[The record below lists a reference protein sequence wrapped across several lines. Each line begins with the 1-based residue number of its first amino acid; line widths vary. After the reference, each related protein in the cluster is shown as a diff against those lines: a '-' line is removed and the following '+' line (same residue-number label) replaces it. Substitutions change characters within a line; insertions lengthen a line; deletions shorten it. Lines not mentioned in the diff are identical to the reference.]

1 MTGGSDADLR
11 TENEDLR
18 ARLDEAEDTLRAIR
32 SGEVDSLVV
41 MGDGGE
47 QVFSLKGADQSY
59 RILIENMSEGA
70 LTVNTSGMIIYANRR
85 FAEMLKSPLEKVISS
100 QITTWIAPDSYQAF
114 KQLLSH
120 RSEKNNRKELYLV
133 ADDDTRVPISLSSS
147 FPLLKEMEDMTC
159 LLATDLTEINAYK
172 RNEQELRIAA
182 IAFNSYAG
190 IVVTDSNNMI
200 VRVNDAYIKITGYA
214 FDEIKGTELEI
225 LSSASKDAGFYSFM
239 LESINKNGSW
249 EGEVWS
255 KRKNGEAFLSL
266 YTINTVKD
274 KNGVILNYVGTLNDI
289 TQSNATKEKIK
300 NLAYY
305 DQLTLLPNRRLL
317 MDRITLAKA
326 SSKRNDNEGA
336 ILFLDLDYFKK
347 INDTL
352 GHDMGDLLLQEVAKR
367 LSTCVREDDTVAR
380 LGGDEFVV
388 MLEGLGSQPIV
399 AAAQAETVA
408 RKIISALGQPYQL
421 HTHEYHITPSIGITL
436 FNQHPSGIDQLLGE
450 ADIAMYQAKKEG
462 RNTLRFFNQNMQDA
476 INTRA
481 ALENDL
487 RKALDEGQFQL
498 YYQIQVD
505 NQSRPSGAEALIRWI
520 HPERGFLL
528 PSQFIHLAEELNLV
542 ESIGEWVLETACA
555 QLKLWQD
562 NALTRELVVSVNVS
576 TKQFRNTN
584 FTSQVKDIANR
595 HAINPKLLML
605 EVTESVLLEDVD
617 AAINCITVLKEIGIQ
632 FALDD
637 FGTGYSSLQY
647 LNQLPLCQLK
657 IDQSFV
663 SNIMT
668 GRNITIINTII
679 DMSKNLGISVI
690 AEGVETNEQRQ
701 ILENSGCLKYQGYLF
716 SKPIPVDQFEALL
729 RLMANKQSECLYR
742 QEISSS
748 PIE

>member
-1 MTGGSDADLR
+1 
-11 TENEDLR
+11 
-18 ARLDEAEDTLRAIR
+18 
-32 SGEVDSLVV
+32 
-41 MGDGGE
+41 
-47 QVFSLKGADQSY
+47 
-59 RILIENMSEGA
+59 
-70 LTVNTSGMIIYANRR
+70 
-85 FAEMLKSPLEKVISS
+85 
-100 QITTWIAPDSYQAF
+100 
-114 KQLLSH
+114 
-120 RSEKNNRKELYLV
+120 
-133 ADDDTRVPISLSSS
+133 VPISLSSS

-190 IVVTDSNNMI
+190 IVVTDSNTMI
-200 VRVNDAYIKITGYA
+200 VRVNDAYTKTTGYA
-214 FDEIKGTELEI
+214 FDEIKGKELEI
-225 LSSASKDAGFYSFM
+225 LSSVRKDDDFYTSM

-274 KNGVILNYVGTLNDI
+274 KNGVILNYVVTINDI
-289 TQSNATKEKIK
+289 TLSNAAKEKIK

-317 MDRITLAKA
+317 MDRLTLAKA
-326 SSKRNDNEGA
+326 SSKRNNNEGA

-388 MLEGLGSQPIV
+388 MLEGLGPEPIV
-399 AAAQAETVA
+399 AATQAEVVA
-408 RKIISALGQPYQL
+408 RKIIVELGRPYQL
-421 HTHEYHITPSIGITL
+421 DTHEYHITPSIGVTL
-436 FNQHPSGIDQLLGE
+436 FNQHPSGIDALLGE

-462 RNTLRFFNQNMQDA
+462 RNTLRFFSQNMQDA
-476 INTRA
+476 INIRVD
-481 ALENDL
+481 LENDL
-487 RKALDEGQFQL
+487 RKALDEREFQL

-505 NQSRPSGAEALIRWI
+505 NQNRPSGAEALIRWI

-528 PSQFIHLAEELNLV
+528 PAQFIQLAEEVNLV
-542 ESIGEWVLETACA
+542 ETIGEWVLETACA

-562 NALTRELVVSVNVS
+562 NALARELVLSVNVS

-617 AAINCITVLKEIGIQ
+617 AAIDCITVLKEIGVQ

-647 LNQLPLCQLK
+647 LNQLPLRQLK

-701 ILENSGCLKYQGYLF
+701 ILQNSGCLHYQGYLF

-729 RLMANKQSECLYR
+729 RLMAIKQSE
-742 QEISSS
+742 
-748 PIE
+748 

>member
-32 SGEVDSLVV
+32 SGEADSLVV
-41 MGDGGE
+41 IGDRGE
-47 QVFSLKGADQSY
+47 QIFALRGADQAY

-114 KQLLSH
+114 EQLLSH
-120 RSEKNNRKELYLV
+120 KSKKNNRKELDLV
-133 ADDDTRVPISLSSS
+133 ADDCTRVPISLSSS

-172 RNEQELRIAA
+172 RNEQELNIAA

-190 IVVTDSNNMI
+190 IVVTDSNTLI
-200 VRVNDAYIKITGYA
+200 VRINDAYTKTTGYS
-214 FDEIKGTELEI
+214 FDEIKGKELEI
-225 LSSASKDAGFYSFM
+225 LSSARNDDDFYTSM
-239 LESINKNGSW
+239 LESIKKNGSW

-255 KRKNGEAFLSL
+255 KRKNGDAFLSL
-266 YTINTVKD
+266 CTINTVKD
-274 KNGVILNYVGTLNDI
+274 KNGAILNFVGTINDI
-289 TQSNATKEKIK
+289 TLSNAAKEKIK

-317 MDRITLAKA
+317 MDRLTLAKA
-326 SSKRNDNEGA
+326 SSMRNGNEGA

-347 INDTL
+347 LNDTL

-367 LSTCVREDDTVAR
+367 LSTCVRENDTVAR

-388 MLEGLGSQPIV
+388 MLEGLDPQPV
-399 AAAQAETVA
+399 AAAAQAEVVA
-408 RKIISALGQPYQL
+408 RKIIVALGRPYQL
-421 HTHEYHITPSIGITL
+421 DTHEYHITPSIGITL
-436 FNQHPSGIDQLLGE
+436 FNQHSSGMDALIGE

-462 RNTLRFFNQNMQDA
+462 RNTLRFFSQNMQDA
-476 INTRA
+476 INIRA
-481 ALENDL
+481 VLENDL
-487 RKALDEGQFQL
+487 RKALDGGEFQL

-505 NQSRPSGAEALIRWI
+505 NQNRPSGAEALIRWI

-528 PSQFIHLAEELNLV
+528 PSQFIHLAEEVNLV
-542 ESIGEWVLETACA
+542 ETIGEWVLETACA

-562 NALTRELVVSVNVS
+562 NALTRELVLSVNVS

-595 HAINPKLLML
+595 HAINPKLLIL

-617 AAINCITVLKEIGIQ
+617 AAIDCITVLKEIGVQ

-701 ILENSGCLKYQGYLF
+701 ILQNSGCLHYQGYLF

-729 RLMANKQSECLYR
+729 RLMAIKQSE
-742 QEISSS
+742 
-748 PIE
+748 

>member
-18 ARLDEAEDTLRAIR
+18 AKLDEAEDTLRAIR
-32 SGEVDSLVV
+32 SGEADSLVV

-47 QVFSLKGADQSY
+47 QIFALRGADQAY

-70 LTVNTSGMIIYANRR
+70 LTVNASGMIIYANRR

-114 KQLLSH
+114 EQLLSH
-120 RSEKNNRKELYLV
+120 KSEKNNRKELDLV
-133 ADDDTRVPISLSSS
+133 ADDCTRVPISLSSS

-172 RNEQELRIAA
+172 RNEQELNIAA

-190 IVVTDSNNMI
+190 IVVTDSNTLI
-200 VRVNDAYIKITGYA
+200 VRVNDAYTKTTGYS
-214 FDEIKGTELEI
+214 FDEIKGKELEI
-225 LSSASKDAGFYSFM
+225 LSSARKDDDFYTSM
-239 LESINKNGSW
+239 LESIKKNGSW

-255 KRKNGEAFLSL
+255 KRKNGDAFLSL
-266 YTINTVKD
+266 CTINTVKD
-274 KNGVILNYVGTLNDI
+274 KNGAILNFVGTINDI
-289 TQSNATKEKIK
+289 TLSNAAKEKIK

-317 MDRITLAKA
+317 MDRLTLAKA
-326 SSKRNDNEGA
+326 SSKRNGNEGA

-347 INDTL
+347 LNDTL

-367 LSTCVREDDTVAR
+367 LSTCVRENDTVAR

-388 MLEGLGSQPIV
+388 MLEGLDPQPV
-399 AAAQAETVA
+399 AAAAQAEVVA
-408 RKIISALGQPYQL
+408 RKIIVALGRPYQL
-421 HTHEYHITPSIGITL
+421 DTHEYHITPSIGITL
-436 FNQHPSGIDQLLGE
+436 FNQHSSGMDALIGE

-462 RNTLRFFNQNMQDA
+462 RNTLRFFSQNMQDA
-476 INTRA
+476 INIRA
-481 ALENDL
+481 VLENDL
-487 RKALDEGQFQL
+487 RKALDGGEFQL

-505 NQSRPSGAEALIRWI
+505 NQNRPSGAEALIRWI

-528 PSQFIHLAEELNLV
+528 PSQFIQLAEEVNLV
-542 ESIGEWVLETACA
+542 ETIGEWVLETACA

-562 NALTRELVVSVNVS
+562 NALTRELVLSVNVS

-595 HAINPKLLML
+595 HAINPKLLIL

-617 AAINCITVLKEIGIQ
+617 AAIDCITVLKEIGVQ

-647 LNQLPLCQLK
+647 LNQLPLSHLK

-701 ILENSGCLKYQGYLF
+701 ILQNSGCLHYQGYLF

-729 RLMANKQSECLYR
+729 RLMAIKQSE
-742 QEISSS
+742 
-748 PIE
+748 

>member
-11 TENEDLR
+11 TENSDLR

-47 QVFSLKGADQSY
+47 QVFALRGVDQAY
-59 RILIENMSEGA
+59 RILIESMSEGA
-70 LTVNTSGMIIYANRR
+70 LTVSATGMIIYANRR

-100 QITTWIAPDSYQAF
+100 QISTWIAPDSYQAF
-114 KQLLSH
+114 KQFLSH
-120 RSEKNNRKELYLV
+120 KSEKNNRKELDLV
-133 ADDDTRVPISLSSS
+133 ADDCTRVPISLSSS
-147 FPLLKEMEDMTC
+147 FPLPKEMEDLTC

-172 RNEQELRIAA
+172 RNEQELNIAA

-190 IVVTDSNNMI
+190 IVVTDSNALI
-200 VRVNDAYIKITGYA
+200 VRVNDAYTKTTGYS
-214 FDEIKGTELEI
+214 FDEIKGKELEI
-225 LSSASKDAGFYSFM
+225 LSSARKDDDFYTSM

-255 KRKNGEAFLSL
+255 KRKNGDAFLSL
-266 YTINTVKD
+266 CTINTVKD
-274 KNGVILNYVGTLNDI
+274 KNGVILNFVGTINDI
-289 TQSNATKEKIK
+289 TLSNAAKEKIK

-317 MDRITLAKA
+317 MDRLTLAKA
-326 SSKRNDNEGA
+326 SSKRNGNEGA
-336 ILFLDLDYFKK
+336 ILFLDLDHFKK
-347 INDTL
+347 LNDTL

-367 LSTCVREDDTVAR
+367 LSTCVRENDTVAR

-388 MLEGLGSQPIV
+388 MLEGLDPQPV
-399 AAAQAETVA
+399 AAAAHAEVVA
-408 RKIISALGQPYQL
+408 RKIIVALGRPYQL
-421 HTHEYHITPSIGITL
+421 DTHEYHITPSIGITL
-436 FNQHPSGIDQLLGE
+436 FNQHPSGIGALLGE

-462 RNTLRFFNQNMQDA
+462 RNTLRFFSQNMQDA
-476 INTRA
+476 IHIRSI
-481 ALENDL
+481 LENDL
-487 RKALDEGQFQL
+487 RKALDEGEFQL

-505 NQSRPSGAEALIRWI
+505 NQNRPSGAEALIRWI

-528 PSQFIHLAEELNLV
+528 PSQFIQLAEEVNLV
-542 ESIGEWVLETACA
+542 ETIGEWVLETACA

-562 NALTRELVVSVNVS
+562 NALTRELVLSVNVS
-576 TKQFRNTN
+576 TKQFRNAN

-605 EVTESVLLEDVD
+605 EVTESVLLDDVD
-617 AAINCITVLKEIGIQ
+617 AAIDCITVLKEIGVQ

-679 DMSKNLGISVI
+679 DMSKNLGLSVI

-701 ILENSGCLKYQGYLF
+701 ILQNSGCLHYQGYLF

-729 RLMANKQSECLYR
+729 GLMAIKQSE
-742 QEISSS
+742 
-748 PIE
+748 

>member
-32 SGEVDSLVV
+32 SGEADSLVV
-41 MGDGGE
+41 IGDRGE
-47 QVFSLKGADQSY
+47 QIFALRGADQAY

-85 FAEMLKSPLEKVISS
+85 FAEMLKSPLEKIIGS

-114 KQLLSH
+114 EQLLSH
-120 RSEKNNRKELYLV
+120 KSKKNNRKELDLV
-133 ADDDTRVPISLSSS
+133 ADDCTRVPISLSSS

-172 RNEQELRIAA
+172 RNEQELNIAA

-190 IVVTDSNNMI
+190 IVVTDSNTLI
-200 VRVNDAYIKITGYA
+200 VRINDAYTKTTGYS
-214 FDEIKGTELEI
+214 FDEIKGKELEI
-225 LSSASKDAGFYSFM
+225 LSSARNDDDFYTSM
-239 LESINKNGSW
+239 LESIKKNGSW

-255 KRKNGEAFLSL
+255 KRKNGDAFLSL
-266 YTINTVKD
+266 CTINTVKD
-274 KNGVILNYVGTLNDI
+274 KNGAILNFVGTINDI
-289 TQSNATKEKIK
+289 TLSNAAKEKIK

-317 MDRITLAKA
+317 MDRLTLAKA
-326 SSKRNDNEGA
+326 SSMRNGNEGA

-347 INDTL
+347 LNDTL

-367 LSTCVREDDTVAR
+367 LSTCVRENDTVAR

-388 MLEGLGSQPIV
+388 MLEGLDPQPV
-399 AAAQAETVA
+399 AAAAQAEVVA
-408 RKIISALGQPYQL
+408 RKIIVALGRPYQL
-421 HTHEYHITPSIGITL
+421 DTHEYHITPSIGITL
-436 FNQHPSGIDQLLGE
+436 FNQHSSGMDALIGE

-462 RNTLRFFNQNMQDA
+462 RNTLRFFSQNMQDA
-476 INTRA
+476 INIRA
-481 ALENDL
+481 VLENDL
-487 RKALDEGQFQL
+487 RKALDGGEFQL

-505 NQSRPSGAEALIRWI
+505 NQNRPSGAEALIRWI

-528 PSQFIHLAEELNLV
+528 PSQFIHLAEEVNLV
-542 ESIGEWVLETACA
+542 ETIGEWVLETACA

-562 NALTRELVVSVNVS
+562 NALTRELVLSVNVS

-595 HAINPKLLML
+595 HAINPKLLIL

-617 AAINCITVLKEIGIQ
+617 AAIDCITVLKEIGVQ

-701 ILENSGCLKYQGYLF
+701 ILQNSGCLHYQGYLF

-729 RLMANKQSECLYR
+729 RLMAIKQSE
-742 QEISSS
+742 
-748 PIE
+748 

>member
-32 SGEVDSLVV
+32 SGEADSLVV
-41 MGDGGE
+41 MGDRGE
-47 QVFSLKGADQSY
+47 QIFALRGADQAY

-114 KQLLSH
+114 EQLLSH
-120 RSEKNNRKELYLV
+120 KSEKNNRKELDLV
-133 ADDDTRVPISLSSS
+133 ADDCTRVPISLSSS

-172 RNEQELRIAA
+172 RNEQELSIAA

-190 IVVTDSNNMI
+190 IVVTDSNTLI
-200 VRVNDAYIKITGYA
+200 VRVNDAYTKTTGYS
-214 FDEIKGTELEI
+214 FDEIKGKELEI
-225 LSSASKDAGFYSFM
+225 LSSARNDDDFYTSM
-239 LESINKNGSW
+239 LESIKKNGSW

-255 KRKNGEAFLSL
+255 KRKNGDAFLSL
-266 YTINTVKD
+266 CTINTVKD
-274 KNGVILNYVGTLNDI
+274 KNGAILNFVGTINDI
-289 TQSNATKEKIK
+289 TLSNAAKEKIK

-317 MDRITLAKA
+317 MDRLTLAKA
-326 SSKRNDNEGA
+326 SSKRNGNEGA

-347 INDTL
+347 LNDTL

-367 LSTCVREDDTVAR
+367 LSTCIRENDTVAR

-388 MLEGLGSQPIV
+388 MLEGLDLQPV
-399 AAAQAETVA
+399 AAAAQAEVVA
-408 RKIISALGQPYQL
+408 RKIIVALGRPYQL
-421 HTHEYHITPSIGITL
+421 DTHEYHITPSIGITL
-436 FNQHPSGIDQLLGE
+436 FNQHSSGMDALIGE

-462 RNTLRFFNQNMQDA
+462 RNTLRFFSQNMQDA
-476 INTRA
+476 INIRA
-481 ALENDL
+481 VLENDL
-487 RKALDEGQFQL
+487 RKALDEGEFQL

-505 NQSRPSGAEALIRWI
+505 NQNRPSGAEALIRWI

-528 PSQFIHLAEELNLV
+528 PSQFIQLAEEVNLV
-542 ESIGEWVLETACA
+542 ETIGEWVLETACA

-562 NALTRELVVSVNVS
+562 NALTRELVLSVNVS

-595 HAINPKLLML
+595 HAINPKLLIL

-617 AAINCITVLKEIGIQ
+617 AAIDCITVLKEIGVQ

-701 ILENSGCLKYQGYLF
+701 ILQNSGCLHYQGYLF

-729 RLMANKQSECLYR
+729 RLMAIKQSE
-742 QEISSS
+742 
-748 PIE
+748 

>member
-18 ARLDEAEDTLRAIR
+18 AKLDEAKDTLRAIR
-32 SGEVDSLVV
+32 SGEADSLVV

-47 QVFSLKGADQSY
+47 QIFALRGADQAY

-70 LTVNTSGMIIYANRR
+70 LTVNASGMIIYANRR
-85 FAEMLKSPLEKVISS
+85 FAEMLKSPLEKVIGS

-114 KQLLSH
+114 EQLLSH
-120 RSEKNNRKELYLV
+120 KSEKNNRKELDLV
-133 ADDDTRVPISLSSS
+133 ADDCTRVPISLSSS
-147 FPLLKEMEDMTC
+147 FPLLKETEDMTC

-172 RNEQELRIAA
+172 RNEQELNIAA

-190 IVVTDSNNMI
+190 IVVTDSNTLV
-200 VRVNDAYIKITGYA
+200 VRINDAYTKTTGYS
-214 FDEIKGTELEI
+214 FDEIKGKELEI
-225 LSSASKDAGFYSFM
+225 LSSARNDDDFYTSM
-239 LESINKNGSW
+239 LESIKKNGSW

-255 KRKNGEAFLSL
+255 KRKNGDAFLSL
-266 YTINTVKD
+266 CTINTVKD
-274 KNGVILNYVGTLNDI
+274 KNGAILNFVGTINDI
-289 TQSNATKEKIK
+289 TLSNAAKEKIK

-317 MDRITLAKA
+317 MDRLTLAKA
-326 SSKRNDNEGA
+326 SSKRNGNEGA

-347 INDTL
+347 LNDTF

-367 LSTCVREDDTVAR
+367 LSTCVRENETVAR

-388 MLEGLGSQPIV
+388 MLEGLDPQPV
-399 AAAQAETVA
+399 AAAAQAEVVA
-408 RKIISALGQPYQL
+408 RKIIVALGRPYQL
-421 HTHEYHITPSIGITL
+421 DTHEYHITPSIGITL
-436 FNQHPSGIDQLLGE
+436 FNQHSSGMDALIGE

-462 RNTLRFFNQNMQDA
+462 RNTLRFFSQNMQDA
-476 INTRA
+476 INIRA
-481 ALENDL
+481 VLENDL
-487 RKALDEGQFQL
+487 RKALDGGEFQL
-498 YYQIQVD
+498 YYQIKVD
-505 NQSRPSGAEALIRWI
+505 NQNRPSGAEALIRWI

-528 PSQFIHLAEELNLV
+528 PSQFIHLAEEVNLV
-542 ESIGEWVLETACA
+542 ETIGEWVLETACA

-562 NALTRELVVSVNVS
+562 NALTRELVLSVNVS

-595 HAINPKLLML
+595 HAINPKLLIL

-617 AAINCITVLKEIGIQ
+617 AAIDCVTVLKEIGVQ

-701 ILENSGCLKYQGYLF
+701 ILQNSGCLHYQGYLF

-729 RLMANKQSECLYR
+729 RLMAIKQSE
-742 QEISSS
+742 
-748 PIE
+748 

>member
-1 MTGGSDADLR
+1 
-11 TENEDLR
+11 
-18 ARLDEAEDTLRAIR
+18 
-32 SGEVDSLVV
+32 
-41 MGDGGE
+41 MG
-47 QVFSLKGADQSY
+47 
-59 RILIENMSEGA
+59 EGA

-100 QITTWIAPDSYQAF
+100 QIATWIAPDSYQAF

-120 RSEKNNRKELYLV
+120 RSEKNNRKELDLV
-133 ADDDTRVPISLSSS
+133 SDDGTRVPISFSSS
-147 FPLLKEMEDMTC
+147 FPLLKEMPDITC

-190 IVVTDSNNMI
+190 IVVTDSNTMI
-200 VRVNDAYIKITGYA
+200 VRVNDAYTKTTGYS
-214 FDEIKGTELEI
+214 FDEIKGKELEI
-225 LSSASKDAGFYSFM
+225 LSSARKDDDFYTSM

-274 KNGVILNYVGTLNDI
+274 KNGVILNYVVTINDI
-289 TQSNATKEKIK
+289 TLSNAAKEKIK

-317 MDRITLAKA
+317 MDRLTLAKA
-326 SSKRNDNEGA
+326 SSKRNNNEGA

-367 LSTCVREDDTVAR
+367 LSTCVRESDTVAR

-388 MLEGLGSQPIV
+388 MLEGLGPQPIV
-399 AAAQAETVA
+399 AAAQAEVVA
-408 RKIISALGQPYQL
+408 RKIIIALGRPYQL
-421 HTHEYHITPSIGITL
+421 HTHEYHITPSIGVTL
-436 FNQHPSGIDQLLGE
+436 FNQHPSRIDQLLGE
-450 ADIAMYQAKKEG
+450 ADIAMYHAKKEG
-462 RNTLRFFNQNMQDA
+462 RNTLRFFSQNMQDA
-476 INTRA
+476 INIRV

-487 RKALDEGQFQL
+487 RKDLDEGQFQL

-528 PSQFIHLAEELNLV
+528 PSQFIQLAEELGLV
-542 ESIGEWVLETACA
+542 QSIGEWSLETACA

-562 NALTRELVVSVNVS
+562 NALTRELVLSVNVS
-576 TKQFRNTN
+576 TKQFRNSN

-595 HAINPKLLML
+595 HAINPNLLML

-617 AAINCITVLKEIGIQ
+617 AAIDCITVLKEIGIQ

-690 AEGVETNEQRQ
+690 AEGVETDEQRQ
-701 ILENSGCLKYQGYLF
+701 ILQNSGCFYYQGYLF
-716 SKPIPVDQFEALL
+716 SKPIPVDQFEALI
-729 RLMANKQSECLYR
+729 RLMATKQSE
-742 QEISSS
+742 
-748 PIE
+748 

>member
-32 SGEVDSLVV
+32 SGEADSLVV

-47 QVFSLKGADQSY
+47 QIFALKGADQAY

-70 LTVNTSGMIIYANRR
+70 LTVNASGMIIYANRR
-85 FAEMLKSPLEKVISS
+85 FAEMLKSPLEKIIGS

-114 KQLLSH
+114 EQLLSH
-120 RSEKNNRKELYLV
+120 KSKKNNRKELDLV
-133 ADDDTRVPISLSSS
+133 ADDCTRVPISLSSS

-172 RNEQELRIAA
+172 RNEQELNIAA

-190 IVVTDSNNMI
+190 IVVTDSNTLI
-200 VRVNDAYIKITGYA
+200 VRINDAYTKTTGYS
-214 FDEIKGTELEI
+214 FDEIKGKELEI
-225 LSSASKDAGFYSFM
+225 LSSARNDDDFYTSM
-239 LESINKNGSW
+239 LESIKKNGSW

-255 KRKNGEAFLSL
+255 KRKNGDAFLSL
-266 YTINTVKD
+266 CTINTVKD
-274 KNGVILNYVGTLNDI
+274 KNGAILNFVGTINDI
-289 TQSNATKEKIK
+289 TLSNAAKEKIK

-317 MDRITLAKA
+317 MDRLTLAKA
-326 SSKRNDNEGA
+326 SSMRNGNEGA

-347 INDTL
+347 LNDTL

-367 LSTCVREDDTVAR
+367 LSTCVRENDTVAR

-388 MLEGLGSQPIV
+388 MLEGLDPQPV
-399 AAAQAETVA
+399 AAAAQAEVVA
-408 RKIISALGQPYQL
+408 RKIIVALGRPYQL
-421 HTHEYHITPSIGITL
+421 DTHEYHITPSIGITL
-436 FNQHPSGIDQLLGE
+436 FNQHSSGMDALIGE

-462 RNTLRFFNQNMQDA
+462 RNTLRFFSQNMQDA
-476 INTRA
+476 INIRA
-481 ALENDL
+481 VLENDL
-487 RKALDEGQFQL
+487 RKALDGGEFQL

-505 NQSRPSGAEALIRWI
+505 NQNRPSGAEALIRWI

-528 PSQFIHLAEELNLV
+528 PSQFIHLAEEVNLV
-542 ESIGEWVLETACA
+542 ETIGEWVLETACA

-562 NALTRELVVSVNVS
+562 NALTRELVLSVNVS

-595 HAINPKLLML
+595 HAINPKLLIL

-617 AAINCITVLKEIGIQ
+617 AAIDCITVLKEIGVQ

-701 ILENSGCLKYQGYLF
+701 ILQNSGCLHYQGYLF

-729 RLMANKQSECLYR
+729 RLMAIKQSE
-742 QEISSS
+742 
-748 PIE
+748 

>member
-32 SGEVDSLVV
+32 SGEADSLVV

-47 QVFSLKGADQSY
+47 QIFALRGADQAY

-114 KQLLSH
+114 EQLLSH
-120 RSEKNNRKELYLV
+120 KSEKNNRKELDLV
-133 ADDDTRVPISLSSS
+133 ADDCTRVPISLSSS

-172 RNEQELRIAA
+172 RNEQELNIAA

-190 IVVTDSNNMI
+190 IVVTDSNTLI
-200 VRVNDAYIKITGYA
+200 VRVNDAYTKTTGYS
-214 FDEIKGTELEI
+214 FDEIKGKELEI
-225 LSSASKDAGFYSFM
+225 LSSARKDDDFYTSM
-239 LESINKNGSW
+239 LESIKKNGSW

-255 KRKNGEAFLSL
+255 KRKNGDTFLSL
-266 YTINTVKD
+266 CTINTVKD
-274 KNGVILNYVGTLNDI
+274 KNGAILNFVGTINDI
-289 TQSNATKEKIK
+289 TLSNAAKEKIK

-317 MDRITLAKA
+317 MDRFTLAKA
-326 SSKRNDNEGA
+326 SSKRNGNEGA

-347 INDTL
+347 LNDTL

-367 LSTCVREDDTVAR
+367 LSTCVRENDTVAR

-388 MLEGLGSQPIV
+388 MLEGLDLQPV
-399 AAAQAETVA
+399 AAAAQAEVVA
-408 RKIISALGQPYQL
+408 RKIIVALGRPYQL
-421 HTHEYHITPSIGITL
+421 DTHEYHITPSIGITL
-436 FNQHPSGIDQLLGE
+436 FNQHSSGMNALIGE
-450 ADIAMYQAKKEG
+450 ADVAMYQAKKGG
-462 RNTLRFFNQNMQDA
+462 RNTLRFFSQNMQDA
-476 INTRA
+476 ISIRA
-481 ALENDL
+481 VLESDL
-487 RKALDEGQFQL
+487 RKALDEGEFQL

-505 NQSRPSGAEALIRWI
+505 NQNRPSGAEALIRWI

-528 PSQFIHLAEELNLV
+528 PSQFIQLAEEVNLV
-542 ESIGEWVLETACA
+542 ETIGEWVLETACA

-562 NALTRELVVSVNVS
+562 NALTRELVLSVNVS

-595 HAINPKLLML
+595 HAINPKLLIL

-617 AAINCITVLKEIGIQ
+617 AAIDCITVLKEIGVQ

-637 FGTGYSSLQY
+637 FGTGYSSLYY

-701 ILENSGCLKYQGYLF
+701 ILQNSGCLHYQGYLF

-729 RLMANKQSECLYR
+729 RLMAIKQSE
-742 QEISSS
+742 
-748 PIE
+748 

>member
-1 MTGGSDADLR
+1 MTGGSNADLR

-289 TQSNATKEKIK
+289 TQSNASKEKIK

-317 MDRITLAKA
+317 MDRLTLAKA

-421 HTHEYHITPSIGITL
+421 YTHEYHITPSIGITL

-462 RNTLRFFNQNMQDA
+462 RNTLRFFNQSMQDA
-476 INTRA
+476 INTRI

-505 NQSRPSGAEALIRWI
+505 NESRPSGAEALIRWI

-748 PIE
+748 PID

>member
-18 ARLDEAEDTLRAIR
+18 AKLDEAEDTLRAIR
-32 SGEVDSLVV
+32 SGEADSLVV

-47 QVFSLKGADQSY
+47 QIFALKGADQAY

-70 LTVNTSGMIIYANRR
+70 LTVNASGMIIYANRR

-114 KQLLSH
+114 EQLLSH
-120 RSEKNNRKELYLV
+120 KSEKNNRKELDLV
-133 ADDDTRVPISLSSS
+133 ADDCTRVPISLSSS

-172 RNEQELRIAA
+172 RNEQELNIAA

-190 IVVTDSNNMI
+190 IVVTDSNTLI
-200 VRVNDAYIKITGYA
+200 VRINDAYTKTTGYS
-214 FDEIKGTELEI
+214 FDEIKGKELEI
-225 LSSASKDAGFYSFM
+225 LSSARNDDDFYTSM
-239 LESINKNGSW
+239 LESIKKNGSW

-255 KRKNGEAFLSL
+255 KRKNGDAFLSL
-266 YTINTVKD
+266 CTINTVKD
-274 KNGVILNYVGTLNDI
+274 KNGAILNFVGTINDI
-289 TQSNATKEKIK
+289 TLSNAAKEKIK

-317 MDRITLAKA
+317 MDRLTLAKA
-326 SSKRNDNEGA
+326 SGKRNGNEGA

-347 INDTL
+347 LNDTL

-367 LSTCVREDDTVAR
+367 LSTCVRENDTVAR

-388 MLEGLGSQPIV
+388 MLEGLDPQPV
-399 AAAQAETVA
+399 AAAAQAEVVA
-408 RKIISALGQPYQL
+408 RKIIVALGRPYQL
-421 HTHEYHITPSIGITL
+421 DTHEYHITSSIGITL
-436 FNQHPSGIDQLLGE
+436 FNQHSSGTDALIGE
-450 ADIAMYQAKKEG
+450 ADIAMYHAKKEG
-462 RNTLRFFNQNMQDA
+462 RNTLRFFSQNMQDA
-476 INTRA
+476 INIRA
-481 ALENDL
+481 VLENDL
-487 RKALDEGQFQL
+487 RKALDGGEFQL

-505 NQSRPSGAEALIRWI
+505 NQNRPSGAEALIRWI

-528 PSQFIHLAEELNLV
+528 PSQFIQLAEEVNLV
-542 ESIGEWVLETACA
+542 ETIGEWVLETACA

-562 NALTRELVVSVNVS
+562 NALTRELVLSVNVS

-595 HAINPKLLML
+595 HAINPKLLIL

-617 AAINCITVLKEIGIQ
+617 AAIDCITVLKEIGVQ

-647 LNQLPLCQLK
+647 LNQLPLSHLK

-701 ILENSGCLKYQGYLF
+701 ILQNSGCLHYQGYLF

-729 RLMANKQSECLYR
+729 RLMAIKQSE
-742 QEISSS
+742 
-748 PIE
+748 

>member
-32 SGEVDSLVV
+32 SGEADSLVV
-41 MGDGGE
+41 IGDRGE
-47 QVFSLKGADQSY
+47 QIFALRGADQAY

-85 FAEMLKSPLEKVISS
+85 FAEMLKSPLEKIIGS

-114 KQLLSH
+114 EQLLSH
-120 RSEKNNRKELYLV
+120 KSKKNNRKELDLV
-133 ADDDTRVPISLSSS
+133 ADDCTRVPISLSSS

-172 RNEQELRIAA
+172 RNEQELNIAA

-190 IVVTDSNNMI
+190 IVVTDSNILI
-200 VRVNDAYIKITGYA
+200 VRINDAYTKTTGYS
-214 FDEIKGTELEI
+214 FDEIKGKELEI
-225 LSSASKDAGFYSFM
+225 LSSARNDDDFYTSM
-239 LESINKNGSW
+239 LESIKKNGSW

-255 KRKNGEAFLSL
+255 KRKNGDAFLSL
-266 YTINTVKD
+266 CTINTVKD
-274 KNGVILNYVGTLNDI
+274 KNGAILNFVGTINDI
-289 TQSNATKEKIK
+289 TLSNAAKEKIK

-317 MDRITLAKA
+317 MDRLTLAKA
-326 SSKRNDNEGA
+326 SSMRNGNEGA

-347 INDTL
+347 LNDTL

-367 LSTCVREDDTVAR
+367 LSTCVRENDTVAR

-388 MLEGLGSQPIV
+388 MLEGLDPQPV
-399 AAAQAETVA
+399 AAAAQAEVVA
-408 RKIISALGQPYQL
+408 RKIIVALGRPYQL
-421 HTHEYHITPSIGITL
+421 DTHEYHITPSIGITL
-436 FNQHPSGIDQLLGE
+436 FNQHSSGMDALIGE

-462 RNTLRFFNQNMQDA
+462 RNTLRFFSQNMQDA
-476 INTRA
+476 INIRA
-481 ALENDL
+481 VLENDL
-487 RKALDEGQFQL
+487 RKALDGGEFQL

-505 NQSRPSGAEALIRWI
+505 NQNRPSGAEALIRWI

-528 PSQFIHLAEELNLV
+528 PSQFIHLAEEVNLV
-542 ESIGEWVLETACA
+542 ETIGEWVLETACA

-562 NALTRELVVSVNVS
+562 NALTRELVLSVNVS

-595 HAINPKLLML
+595 HAINPKLLIL

-617 AAINCITVLKEIGIQ
+617 AAIDCITVLKEIGVQ

-701 ILENSGCLKYQGYLF
+701 ILQNSGCLHYQGYLF

-729 RLMANKQSECLYR
+729 RLMAIKQSE
-742 QEISSS
+742 
-748 PIE
+748 

>member
-32 SGEVDSLVV
+32 SGEADSLVV
-41 MGDGGE
+41 MGDRGE
-47 QVFSLKGADQSY
+47 QIFALKGADQAY

-70 LTVNTSGMIIYANRR
+70 LTVNASGMIIYANRR

-114 KQLLSH
+114 EQLLSH
-120 RSEKNNRKELYLV
+120 KSEKNNRKELDLV
-133 ADDDTRVPISLSSS
+133 ADDCTRVPISLSSS

-172 RNEQELRIAA
+172 RNEQELNIAA

-190 IVVTDSNNMI
+190 IVVTDSNTLI
-200 VRVNDAYIKITGYA
+200 VRINDAYTKTTGYS
-214 FDEIKGTELEI
+214 FDEIKGKELEI
-225 LSSASKDAGFYSFM
+225 LSSARNDDDFYTSM
-239 LESINKNGSW
+239 LESIKKNGSW

-255 KRKNGEAFLSL
+255 KRKNGDAFLSL
-266 YTINTVKD
+266 CTINTVKD
-274 KNGVILNYVGTLNDI
+274 KNGAILNFVGTINDI
-289 TQSNATKEKIK
+289 TLSNAAKEKIK

-317 MDRITLAKA
+317 MDRLTLAKA
-326 SSKRNDNEGA
+326 SSMRNGNEGA

-347 INDTL
+347 LNDTL

-367 LSTCVREDDTVAR
+367 LSTCVRENDTVAR

-388 MLEGLGSQPIV
+388 MLEGLDPQPV
-399 AAAQAETVA
+399 AAAAQAEVVA
-408 RKIISALGQPYQL
+408 RKIIVALGRPYQL
-421 HTHEYHITPSIGITL
+421 DTHEYHITPSIGITL
-436 FNQHPSGIDQLLGE
+436 FNQHSSGMDALIGE

-462 RNTLRFFNQNMQDA
+462 RNTLRFFSQNMQDA
-476 INTRA
+476 INIRA
-481 ALENDL
+481 VLENDL
-487 RKALDEGQFQL
+487 RKALDGGEFQL

-505 NQSRPSGAEALIRWI
+505 NQNRPSGAEALIRWI

-528 PSQFIHLAEELNLV
+528 PSQFIHLAEEVNLV
-542 ESIGEWVLETACA
+542 ETIGEWVLETACA

-562 NALTRELVVSVNVS
+562 NALTRELVLSVNVS

-595 HAINPKLLML
+595 HAINPKLLIL

-617 AAINCITVLKEIGIQ
+617 AAIDCITVLKEIGVQ

-701 ILENSGCLKYQGYLF
+701 ILQNSGCLHYQGYLF

-729 RLMANKQSECLYR
+729 RLMAIKQSE
-742 QEISSS
+742 
-748 PIE
+748 

>member
-32 SGEVDSLVV
+32 SGEADSLVV
-41 MGDGGE
+41 MGDRGE
-47 QVFSLKGADQSY
+47 QIFALRGADQAY

-114 KQLLSH
+114 EQLLSH
-120 RSEKNNRKELYLV
+120 KSEKNNRKELDLV
-133 ADDDTRVPISLSSS
+133 ADDCTRVPISLSSS

-172 RNEQELRIAA
+172 RNEQELNIAA

-190 IVVTDSNNMI
+190 IVVTDSNTLI
-200 VRVNDAYIKITGYA
+200 VRINDAYTKTTGYS
-214 FDEIKGTELEI
+214 FDEIKGKELEI
-225 LSSASKDAGFYSFM
+225 LSSARNDDDFYTSM
-239 LESINKNGSW
+239 LESIKKNGSW

-255 KRKNGEAFLSL
+255 KRKNGDAFLSL
-266 YTINTVKD
+266 CTINTVKD
-274 KNGVILNYVGTLNDI
+274 KNGAILNFVGTINDI
-289 TQSNATKEKIK
+289 TLSNAAKEKIK

-317 MDRITLAKA
+317 MDRLTLAKA
-326 SSKRNDNEGA
+326 SSMRNGNEGA

-347 INDTL
+347 LNDTL

-367 LSTCVREDDTVAR
+367 LSTCVRENDTVAR

-388 MLEGLGSQPIV
+388 MLEGLDPQPV
-399 AAAQAETVA
+399 AAAAQAEVVA
-408 RKIISALGQPYQL
+408 RKIIVALGRPYQL
-421 HTHEYHITPSIGITL
+421 DTHEYHITPSIGITL
-436 FNQHPSGIDQLLGE
+436 FNQHSSGMDALIGE

-462 RNTLRFFNQNMQDA
+462 RNTLRFFSQNMQDA
-476 INTRA
+476 INIRA
-481 ALENDL
+481 VLENDL
-487 RKALDEGQFQL
+487 RKALDGGEFQL

-505 NQSRPSGAEALIRWI
+505 NQNRPSGAEALIRWI

-528 PSQFIHLAEELNLV
+528 PSQFIHLAEEVNLV
-542 ESIGEWVLETACA
+542 ETIGEWVLETACA

-562 NALTRELVVSVNVS
+562 NALTRELVLSVNVS

-595 HAINPKLLML
+595 HAINPKLLIL

-617 AAINCITVLKEIGIQ
+617 AAIDCITVLKEIGVQ

-701 ILENSGCLKYQGYLF
+701 ILQNSGCLHYQGYLF

-729 RLMANKQSECLYR
+729 RLMAIKQSE
-742 QEISSS
+742 
-748 PIE
+748 

>member
-32 SGEVDSLVV
+32 SGEADSLVV

-47 QVFSLKGADQSY
+47 QIFALRGADQAY

-114 KQLLSH
+114 EQLLSH
-120 RSEKNNRKELYLV
+120 KSEKNNRKELDLV
-133 ADDDTRVPISLSSS
+133 ADDCTRVPISLSSS

-172 RNEQELRIAA
+172 RNEQELNIAA

-190 IVVTDSNNMI
+190 IVVTDSNTLI
-200 VRVNDAYIKITGYA
+200 VRINDAYTKTTGYS
-214 FDEIKGTELEI
+214 FDEIKGKELEI
-225 LSSASKDAGFYSFM
+225 LSSARKDDDFYTSM
-239 LESINKNGSW
+239 LESIKKNGSW

-255 KRKNGEAFLSL
+255 KRKNGDAFLSL
-266 YTINTVKD
+266 CTINTVKD
-274 KNGVILNYVGTLNDI
+274 KNGAILNFVGTINDI
-289 TQSNATKEKIK
+289 TLSNAAKEKIK

-317 MDRITLAKA
+317 MDRLTLAKA
-326 SSKRNDNEGA
+326 SSMRNGNEGA

-347 INDTL
+347 LNDTL

-367 LSTCVREDDTVAR
+367 LSTCVRENDTVAR

-388 MLEGLGSQPIV
+388 MLEGLDPQPV
-399 AAAQAETVA
+399 AAAAQAEVVA
-408 RKIISALGQPYQL
+408 RKIIVALGRPYQL
-421 HTHEYHITPSIGITL
+421 DTHEYHITPSIGITL
-436 FNQHPSGIDQLLGE
+436 FNQHSSGMDALIGE

-462 RNTLRFFNQNMQDA
+462 RNTLRFFSQNMQDA
-476 INTRA
+476 INIRA
-481 ALENDL
+481 VLENDL
-487 RKALDEGQFQL
+487 RKALDGGEFQL

-505 NQSRPSGAEALIRWI
+505 NQNRPSGAEALIRWI

-528 PSQFIHLAEELNLV
+528 PSQFIHLAEEVNLV
-542 ESIGEWVLETACA
+542 ETIGEWVLETACA

-562 NALTRELVVSVNVS
+562 NALTRELVLSVNVS

-595 HAINPKLLML
+595 HAINPKLLIL

-617 AAINCITVLKEIGIQ
+617 AAIDCITVLKEIGVQ

-701 ILENSGCLKYQGYLF
+701 ILQNSGCLHYQGYLF

-729 RLMANKQSECLYR
+729 RLMAIKQSE
-742 QEISSS
+742 
-748 PIE
+748 

>member
-32 SGEVDSLVV
+32 SGEADSLVV
-41 MGDGGE
+41 MGDRGE
-47 QVFSLKGADQSY
+47 QIFALRGADQAY

-85 FAEMLKSPLEKVISS
+85 FAEMLKSPLEKIIGS

-114 KQLLSH
+114 EQLLSH
-120 RSEKNNRKELYLV
+120 KSKKNNRKELDLV
-133 ADDDTRVPISLSSS
+133 ADDCTRVPISLSSS

-172 RNEQELRIAA
+172 RNEQELNIAA

-190 IVVTDSNNMI
+190 IVVTDSNTLI
-200 VRVNDAYIKITGYA
+200 VRINDAYTKTTGYS
-214 FDEIKGTELEI
+214 FDEIKGKELEI
-225 LSSASKDAGFYSFM
+225 LSSARNDDDFYTSM
-239 LESINKNGSW
+239 LESIKKNGSW

-255 KRKNGEAFLSL
+255 KRKNGDAFLSL
-266 YTINTVKD
+266 CTINTVKD
-274 KNGVILNYVGTLNDI
+274 KNGAILNFVGTINDI
-289 TQSNATKEKIK
+289 TLSNAAKEKIK

-317 MDRITLAKA
+317 MDRLTLAKA
-326 SSKRNDNEGA
+326 SSMRNGNEGA

-347 INDTL
+347 LNDTL

-367 LSTCVREDDTVAR
+367 LSTCVRENDTVAR

-388 MLEGLGSQPIV
+388 MLEGLDPQPV
-399 AAAQAETVA
+399 AAAAQAEVVA
-408 RKIISALGQPYQL
+408 RKIIVALGRPYQL
-421 HTHEYHITPSIGITL
+421 DTHEYHITPSIGITL
-436 FNQHPSGIDQLLGE
+436 FNQHSSGMDALIGE

-462 RNTLRFFNQNMQDA
+462 RNTLRFFSQNMQDA
-476 INTRA
+476 INIRA
-481 ALENDL
+481 VLENDL
-487 RKALDEGQFQL
+487 RKALDGGEFQL

-505 NQSRPSGAEALIRWI
+505 NQNRPSGAEALIRWI

-528 PSQFIHLAEELNLV
+528 PSQFIHLAEEVNLV
-542 ESIGEWVLETACA
+542 ETIGEWVLETACA

-562 NALTRELVVSVNVS
+562 NALTRELVLSVNVS

-595 HAINPKLLML
+595 HAINPKLLIL

-617 AAINCITVLKEIGIQ
+617 AAIDCITVLKEIGVQ

-701 ILENSGCLKYQGYLF
+701 ILQNSGCLHYQGYLF

-729 RLMANKQSECLYR
+729 RLMAIKQSE
-742 QEISSS
+742 
-748 PIE
+748 

>member
-1 MTGGSDADLR
+1 MTGRSDAELR

-70 LTVNTSGMIIYANRR
+70 LTMNTSGMIIYANRR

-100 QITTWIAPDSYQAF
+100 QITTWVAPDSYQAF
-114 KQLLSH
+114 KQLLSN
-120 RSEKNNRKELYLV
+120 RGEKNNRKELDLV
-133 ADDDTRVPISLSSS
+133 ANDDTRVPVSLSSS
-147 FPLLKEMEDMTC
+147 FPLLKEIEDMTC

-200 VRVNDAYIKITGYA
+200 VQVNDAYTKTTGYA
-214 FDEIKGTELEI
+214 FDEIKGTELEL
-225 LSSASKDAGFYSFM
+225 LSSARKDDDFYTCM

-274 KNGVILNYVGTLNDI
+274 KNGVILNYVGTINDI
-289 TQSNATKEKIK
+289 TLSNATKEKIK

-317 MDRITLAKA
+317 MDRLTLAKA
-326 SSKRNDNEGA
+326 SSKRNNNEGA

-388 MLEGLGSQPIV
+388 MLEGLGPQPV
-399 AAAQAETVA
+399 AAAAQAEVVA
-408 RKIISALGQPYQL
+408 RKIIVELGRPYQL
-421 HTHEYHITPSIGITL
+421 DTHEYHITPSIGVTL
-436 FNQHPSGIDQLLGE
+436 FNQHPSGIARLLGE

-462 RNTLRFFNQNMQDA
+462 RNTLRFFSQNMQDA
-476 INTRA
+476 INIRA

-505 NQSRPSGAEALIRWI
+505 NQNHPSGVEALIRWI

-528 PSQFIHLAEELNLV
+528 PSQFIQLAEEINLV
-542 ESIGEWVLETACA
+542 ETIGEWVLETACA

-562 NALTRELVVSVNVS
+562 NALTRELVLSVNVS

-595 HAINPKLLML
+595 HAINPKRLML

-617 AAINCITVLKEIGIQ
+617 AAIDCITVLKEIGIQ

-647 LNQLPLCQLK
+647 LNKLPLCQLK

-663 SNIMT
+663 SNIKT

-701 ILENSGCLKYQGYLF
+701 ILQNSGCLHYQGYLF
-716 SKPIPVDQFEALL
+716 GNPIDRKSVV
-729 RLMANKQSECLYR
+729 
-742 QEISSS
+742 
-748 PIE
+748 

>member
-1 MTGGSDADLR
+1 MTGRSDAELR

-70 LTVNTSGMIIYANRR
+70 LTMNTSGMIIYANRR

-100 QITTWIAPDSYQAF
+100 QINTWVAPDSYQAF
-114 KQLLSH
+114 KELLSN
-120 RSEKNNRKELYLV
+120 RGEKNNRKELDLV
-133 ADDDTRVPISLSSS
+133 ADDDTRVPVSLSSS
-147 FPLLKEMEDMTC
+147 FPLLKEIEDMTC

-200 VRVNDAYIKITGYA
+200 VRVNDAYTKTTGYA
-214 FDEIKGTELEI
+214 FDEIKGTELEL
-225 LSSASKDAGFYSFM
+225 LSSARKDDDFYTCM

-274 KNGVILNYVGTLNDI
+274 KNGVILNYVGTINDI
-289 TQSNATKEKIK
+289 TLSNATKEKIK

-317 MDRITLAKA
+317 MDRLTLAKA
-326 SSKRNDNEGA
+326 SSKRNNNEGA

-388 MLEGLGSQPIV
+388 MLEGLGPQPV
-399 AAAQAETVA
+399 AAAAQAEVVA
-408 RKIISALGQPYQL
+408 RKIIVELGRPYQL
-421 HTHEYHITPSIGITL
+421 DTHEYHITPSIGVTL
-436 FNQHPSGIDQLLGE
+436 FNQHPSGIARLLGE

-462 RNTLRFFNQNMQDA
+462 RNTLRFFSQNMQDA
-476 INTRA
+476 INIRA

-505 NQSRPSGAEALIRWI
+505 NQNHPSGVEALIRWI

-528 PSQFIHLAEELNLV
+528 PSQFIQLAEEVNLV
-542 ESIGEWVLETACA
+542 ETIGEWVLETACA

-562 NALTRELVVSVNVS
+562 NALTRELVLSVNVS

-595 HAINPKLLML
+595 HAINPKRLML

-617 AAINCITVLKEIGIQ
+617 AAIDCITVLKEIGIQ

-647 LNQLPLCQLK
+647 LNKLPLCQLK

-701 ILENSGCLKYQGYLF
+701 ILQNSGCLHYQGYLF
-716 SKPIPVDQFEALL
+716 GNPIPVDQFEELL
-729 RLMANKQSECLYR
+729 RLMAIKQSE
-742 QEISSS
+742 
-748 PIE
+748 

>member
-421 HTHEYHITPSIGITL
+421 YTHEYHITPSIGITL

-462 RNTLRFFNQNMQDA
+462 RNTLRFFNQSMQDA
-476 INTRA
+476 INTRI

-505 NQSRPSGAEALIRWI
+505 NECWRA
-520 HPERGFLL
+520 F
-528 PSQFIHLAEELNLV
+528 
-542 ESIGEWVLETACA
+542 
-555 QLKLWQD
+555 
-562 NALTRELVVSVNVS
+562 
-576 TKQFRNTN
+576 
-584 FTSQVKDIANR
+584 
-595 HAINPKLLML
+595 
-605 EVTESVLLEDVD
+605 
-617 AAINCITVLKEIGIQ
+617 
-632 FALDD
+632 
-637 FGTGYSSLQY
+637 
-647 LNQLPLCQLK
+647 K
-657 IDQSFV
+657 IDHLCALNF
-663 SNIMT
+663 
-668 GRNITIINTII
+668 
-679 DMSKNLGISVI
+679 
-690 AEGVETNEQRQ
+690 
-701 ILENSGCLKYQGYLF
+701 
-716 SKPIPVDQFEALL
+716 DQAFIRCRLL
-729 RLMANKQSECLYR
+729 HRCG
-742 QEISSS
+742 
-748 PIE
+748 

>member
-1 MTGGSDADLR
+1 MTGRSDAELR

-70 LTVNTSGMIIYANRR
+70 LTMNTSGMIIYANRR

-100 QITTWIAPDSYQAF
+100 QITTWVAPDSYQAF
-114 KQLLSH
+114 KQLLSN
-120 RSEKNNRKELYLV
+120 RGEKNNRKELDLV
-133 ADDDTRVPISLSSS
+133 ANDDTRVPVSLSSS
-147 FPLLKEMEDMTC
+147 FPLLKEIEDMTC

-200 VRVNDAYIKITGYA
+200 VQVNDAYTKTTGYA
-214 FDEIKGTELEI
+214 FDEIKGTELEL
-225 LSSASKDAGFYSFM
+225 LSSARKDDDFYTCM

-274 KNGVILNYVGTLNDI
+274 KNGVILNYVGTINDI
-289 TQSNATKEKIK
+289 TLSNATKEKIK

-317 MDRITLAKA
+317 MDRLTLAKA
-326 SSKRNDNEGA
+326 SSKRNNNEGA

-388 MLEGLGSQPIV
+388 MLEGLGPQPV
-399 AAAQAETVA
+399 AAAAQAEVVA
-408 RKIISALGQPYQL
+408 RKIIVELGRPYQL
-421 HTHEYHITPSIGITL
+421 DTHEYHITPSIGVTL
-436 FNQHPSGIDQLLGE
+436 FNQHPSGIARLLGE

-462 RNTLRFFNQNMQDA
+462 RNTLRFFSQNMQDA
-476 INTRA
+476 INIRA

-505 NQSRPSGAEALIRWI
+505 NQNHPSGVEALIRWI

-528 PSQFIHLAEELNLV
+528 PSQFIQLAEEVNLV
-542 ESIGEWVLETACA
+542 ETIGEWVLETACA

-562 NALTRELVVSVNVS
+562 NALTRELVLSVNVS

-595 HAINPKLLML
+595 HAINPKRLML

-617 AAINCITVLKEIGIQ
+617 AAIDCITVLKEIGIQ

-647 LNQLPLCQLK
+647 LNKLPLCQLK

-663 SNIMT
+663 SNIKT

-701 ILENSGCLKYQGYLF
+701 ILQNSGCLHYQGYLF
-716 SKPIPVDQFEALL
+716 GNPIPVDQFEELL
-729 RLMANKQSECLYR
+729 RLMAIKQSE
-742 QEISSS
+742 
-748 PIE
+748 

>member
-70 LTVNTSGMIIYANRR
+70 LTMNTSGMIIYANRR

-100 QITTWIAPDSYQAF
+100 QITTWVAPDSYQAF
-114 KQLLSH
+114 KQLLSN
-120 RSEKNNRKELYLV
+120 RGEKNNRKELDLV
-133 ADDDTRVPISLSSS
+133 ADDDTRVPVSLSSS
-147 FPLLKEMEDMTC
+147 FPLLKEIEDMTC

-200 VRVNDAYIKITGYA
+200 VRVNDAYTKTTGYA
-214 FDEIKGTELEI
+214 FDEIKGTELEL
-225 LSSASKDAGFYSFM
+225 LSSARKDDDFYTCM

-274 KNGVILNYVGTLNDI
+274 KNGVILNYVGTINDI
-289 TQSNATKEKIK
+289 TLSNATKEKIK

-317 MDRITLAKA
+317 MDRLTLAKA
-326 SSKRNDNEGA
+326 SSKRNNNEGA

-388 MLEGLGSQPIV
+388 MLEGLGPQPV
-399 AAAQAETVA
+399 AAAAQAEVVA
-408 RKIISALGQPYQL
+408 RKIIVELGRPYQL
-421 HTHEYHITPSIGITL
+421 DTHEYHITPSIGVTL
-436 FNQHPSGIDQLLGE
+436 FNQHPSGIARLLGE

-462 RNTLRFFNQNMQDA
+462 RNTLRFFSQNMQDA
-476 INTRA
+476 INIRA

-498 YYQIQVD
+498 YYQMQVD
-505 NQSRPSGAEALIRWI
+505 NQNHPSGVEALIRWI

-528 PSQFIHLAEELNLV
+528 PSQFIQLAEEVNLV
-542 ESIGEWVLETACA
+542 ETIGEWVLETACA

-562 NALTRELVVSVNVS
+562 NALTRELVLSVNVS

-595 HAINPKLLML
+595 HAINPKRLML

-617 AAINCITVLKEIGIQ
+617 AAIDCITVLKEIGIQ

-647 LNQLPLCQLK
+647 LNKLPLCQLK

-663 SNIMT
+663 SNIKT

-701 ILENSGCLKYQGYLF
+701 ILQNSGCLHYQGYLF
-716 SKPIPVDQFEALL
+716 GNPIPVDQFEELL
-729 RLMANKQSECLYR
+729 RLMAIKQSE
-742 QEISSS
+742 
-748 PIE
+748 

>member
-70 LTVNTSGMIIYANRR
+70 LTMNTSGMIIYANRR

-100 QITTWIAPDSYQAF
+100 QITTWVAPDSYQAF
-114 KQLLSH
+114 KQLLSN
-120 RSEKNNRKELYLV
+120 RGEKNNRKELDLV
-133 ADDDTRVPISLSSS
+133 ANDDTRVPVSLSSS
-147 FPLLKEMEDMTC
+147 FPLLKEIEDMTC

-200 VRVNDAYIKITGYA
+200 VQVNDAYTKTTGYA
-214 FDEIKGTELEI
+214 FDEIKGTELEL
-225 LSSASKDAGFYSFM
+225 LSSARKDDDFYTCM

-274 KNGVILNYVGTLNDI
+274 KNGVILNYVGTINDI
-289 TQSNATKEKIK
+289 TLSNATKEKIK

-317 MDRITLAKA
+317 MDRLTLAKA
-326 SSKRNDNEGA
+326 SSKRNNNEGA

-388 MLEGLGSQPIV
+388 MLEGLGPQPV
-399 AAAQAETVA
+399 AAAAQAEVVA
-408 RKIISALGQPYQL
+408 RKIIVELGRPYQL
-421 HTHEYHITPSIGITL
+421 DTHEYHITPSIGVTL
-436 FNQHPSGIDQLLGE
+436 FNQHPSGIARLLGE

-462 RNTLRFFNQNMQDA
+462 RNTLRFFSQNMQDA
-476 INTRA
+476 INIRA

-505 NQSRPSGAEALIRWI
+505 NQNHPSGVEALIRWI

-528 PSQFIHLAEELNLV
+528 PSQFIQLAEEVNLV
-542 ESIGEWVLETACA
+542 ETIGEWVLETACA

-562 NALTRELVVSVNVS
+562 NALTRELVLSVNVS

-595 HAINPKLLML
+595 HAINPKRLML

-617 AAINCITVLKEIGIQ
+617 AAIDCITVLKEIGIQ

-647 LNQLPLCQLK
+647 LNKLPLCQLK

-663 SNIMT
+663 SNIKT

-701 ILENSGCLKYQGYLF
+701 ILQNSGCLHYQGYLF
-716 SKPIPVDQFEALL
+716 GNPIPVDQFEELL
-729 RLMANKQSECLYR
+729 RLMAIKQSE
-742 QEISSS
+742 
-748 PIE
+748 

>member
-18 ARLDEAEDTLRAIR
+18 AKLDEAEDTLRAIR
-32 SGEVDSLVV
+32 SGEADSLVV
-41 MGDGGE
+41 IGDRGE
-47 QVFSLKGADQSY
+47 QIFALRGADQAY

-85 FAEMLKSPLEKVISS
+85 FAEMLKSPLEKIIGS

-114 KQLLSH
+114 EQLLSH
-120 RSEKNNRKELYLV
+120 KSKKNNRKELDLV
-133 ADDDTRVPISLSSS
+133 ADDCTRVPISLSSS

-172 RNEQELRIAA
+172 RNEQELNIAA

-190 IVVTDSNNMI
+190 IVVTDSNTLI
-200 VRVNDAYIKITGYA
+200 VRVNDAYTKTTGYS
-214 FDEIKGTELEI
+214 FDEIKGKELEI
-225 LSSASKDAGFYSFM
+225 LSSARNDDDFYTSM
-239 LESINKNGSW
+239 LESIKKNGSW

-255 KRKNGEAFLSL
+255 KRKNGDAFLSL
-266 YTINTVKD
+266 CTINTVKD
-274 KNGVILNYVGTLNDI
+274 KNGAILNFVGTINDI
-289 TQSNATKEKIK
+289 TLSNAAKEKIK

-317 MDRITLAKA
+317 MDRLTLAKA
-326 SSKRNDNEGA
+326 SSMRNGNEGA

-347 INDTL
+347 LNDTL

-367 LSTCVREDDTVAR
+367 LSTCVRENDTVAR

-388 MLEGLGSQPIV
+388 MLEGLDPQPV
-399 AAAQAETVA
+399 AAAAQAEVVA
-408 RKIISALGQPYQL
+408 RKIIVALGRPYQL
-421 HTHEYHITPSIGITL
+421 DTHEYHITPSIGITL
-436 FNQHPSGIDQLLGE
+436 FNQHSSGMDALIGE

-462 RNTLRFFNQNMQDA
+462 RNTLRFFSQNMQDA
-476 INTRA
+476 INIRA
-481 ALENDL
+481 VLENDL
-487 RKALDEGQFQL
+487 RKALDGGEFQL

-505 NQSRPSGAEALIRWI
+505 NQNRPSGAEALIRWI

-528 PSQFIHLAEELNLV
+528 PSQFIHLAEEVNLV
-542 ESIGEWVLETACA
+542 ETIGEWVLETACA

-562 NALTRELVVSVNVS
+562 NALTRELVLSVNVS

-595 HAINPKLLML
+595 HAINPKLLIL

-617 AAINCITVLKEIGIQ
+617 AAIDCITVLKEIGVQ

-701 ILENSGCLKYQGYLF
+701 ILQNSGCLHYQGYLF

-729 RLMANKQSECLYR
+729 RLMAIKQSE
-742 QEISSS
+742 
-748 PIE
+748 

>member
-32 SGEVDSLVV
+32 SGEADSLVV
-41 MGDGGE
+41 MGDRGE
-47 QVFSLKGADQSY
+47 QIFALRGADQAY

-85 FAEMLKSPLEKVISS
+85 FAEMLKSPLEKIIGS

-114 KQLLSH
+114 EQLLSH
-120 RSEKNNRKELYLV
+120 KSKKNNRKELDLV
-133 ADDDTRVPISLSSS
+133 ADDCTRVPISLSSS

-172 RNEQELRIAA
+172 RNEQELNIAA

-190 IVVTDSNNMI
+190 IVVTDSNTLI
-200 VRVNDAYIKITGYA
+200 VRVNDAYTKATGYS
-214 FDEIKGTELEI
+214 FDEIKGKELEI
-225 LSSASKDAGFYSFM
+225 LSSARKDDDFYTSM
-239 LESINKNGSW
+239 LESIKKNGSW

-255 KRKNGEAFLSL
+255 KRKNGDAFLSL
-266 YTINTVKD
+266 CTINTVKD
-274 KNGVILNYVGTLNDI
+274 KNGAILNFVGTINDI
-289 TQSNATKEKIK
+289 TLSNAAKEKIK

-317 MDRITLAKA
+317 MDRLTLAKA
-326 SSKRNDNEGA
+326 SSKRNGNEGA

-347 INDTL
+347 LNDTL

-367 LSTCVREDDTVAR
+367 LSTCVRENDTVAR

-388 MLEGLGSQPIV
+388 MLEGLDLQPV
-399 AAAQAETVA
+399 AAAAQAEVVA
-408 RKIISALGQPYQL
+408 RKIIVALGRPYQL
-421 HTHEYHITPSIGITL
+421 DTHEYHITPSIGITL
-436 FNQHPSGIDQLLGE
+436 FNQHSSEMDALIGE

-462 RNTLRFFNQNMQDA
+462 RNTLRFFSQNMQDA
-476 INTRA
+476 INIRA
-481 ALENDL
+481 VLENDL
-487 RKALDEGQFQL
+487 RKALDEGEFQL

-505 NQSRPSGAEALIRWI
+505 NQNRPSGAEALIRWI

-528 PSQFIHLAEELNLV
+528 PSQFIQLAEEVNLV
-542 ESIGEWVLETACA
+542 ETIGEWVLETACA

-562 NALTRELVVSVNVS
+562 NALTRELVLSVNVS

-595 HAINPKLLML
+595 HAINPKLLIL

-617 AAINCITVLKEIGIQ
+617 AAIDCITVLKEIGVQ

-647 LNQLPLCQLK
+647 LNQLPLRQLK

-701 ILENSGCLKYQGYLF
+701 ILQNSGCLHYQGYLF

-729 RLMANKQSECLYR
+729 RLMAIKQSE
-742 QEISSS
+742 
-748 PIE
+748 

>member
-47 QVFSLKGADQSY
+47 QVFALKGADQAY

-70 LTVNTSGMIIYANRR
+70 LTVNTSGIIIYANRR

-100 QITTWIAPDSYQAF
+100 QIATWIAPDSYQAF

-120 RSEKNNRKELYLV
+120 RSEKNNRKELNLV

-190 IVVTDSNNMI
+190 IVVTDSNTMI
-200 VRVNDAYIKITGYA
+200 VRVNDAYTKTTGYA
-214 FDEIKGTELEI
+214 FDEIKGKELEI
-225 LSSASKDAGFYSFM
+225 LSSVRKDDDFYTSM

-274 KNGVILNYVGTLNDI
+274 KNGVILNYVVTINDI
-289 TQSNATKEKIK
+289 TLSNAAKEKIK

-317 MDRITLAKA
+317 MDRLTLAKA
-326 SSKRNDNEGA
+326 SSKRNNNEGA

-388 MLEGLGSQPIV
+388 MLEGLGPEPIV
-399 AAAQAETVA
+399 AATQAEVVA
-408 RKIISALGQPYQL
+408 RKIIVELGRPYQL
-421 HTHEYHITPSIGITL
+421 DTHEYHITPSIGVTL
-436 FNQHPSGIDQLLGE
+436 FNQHPSGIDALLGE

-462 RNTLRFFNQNMQDA
+462 RNTLRFFSQNMQDA
-476 INTRA
+476 INIRVD
-481 ALENDL
+481 LENDL
-487 RKALDEGQFQL
+487 RKALDEREFQL

-505 NQSRPSGAEALIRWI
+505 NQNRPSGAEALIRWI

-528 PSQFIHLAEELNLV
+528 PSQFIQLAEEVNLV
-542 ESIGEWVLETACA
+542 ETIGEWVLETACA

-562 NALTRELVVSVNVS
+562 NALARELVLSVNVS

-617 AAINCITVLKEIGIQ
+617 AAIDCITVLKEIGVQ

-647 LNQLPLCQLK
+647 LNQLPLRQLK

-701 ILENSGCLKYQGYLF
+701 ILQNSGCLHYQGYLF

-729 RLMANKQSECLYR
+729 RLMAIKQSE
-742 QEISSS
+742 
-748 PIE
+748 